1 MKYGIVRGAPATAS
15 VPGSKSD
22 EDTSNHCSSSSAA
35 LYSVITNCCSLTIII
50 CKKRKTKSIR
60 NPPPAPFHA
69 GGPIKRRFGSR
80 EGSSTD
86 KTHPKG
92 SSANKTRLK
101 LPKLVVESFYR

>member
-15 VPGSKSD
+15 VPGSESD
-22 EDTSNHCSSSSAA
+22 EDTSNHCSSSSAT
-35 LYSVITNCCSLTIII
+35 LYSVTTNCWSYYNHNYAESARQGVYVIHHPRLSRGADQASLWIP
-50 CKKRKTKSIR
+50 R
-60 NPPPAPFHA
+60 
-69 GGPIKRRFGSR
+69 
-80 EGSSTD
+80 GSSTD